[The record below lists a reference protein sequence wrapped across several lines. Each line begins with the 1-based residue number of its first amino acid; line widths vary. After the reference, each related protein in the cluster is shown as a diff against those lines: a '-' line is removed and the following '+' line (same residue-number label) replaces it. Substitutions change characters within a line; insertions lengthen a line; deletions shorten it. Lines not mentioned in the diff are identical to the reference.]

1 MHSTRQRCAS
11 HLDQVSST
19 RRVIR
24 LVHSVETIYRRTVLF
39 PFFFFFFHFL
49 TDNFMQFFA
58 QWKQSSQHF
67 SSDCVLTNEL
77 AYYRIIVPRLRMIKI
92 LTEIV
97 VILFNM
103 IYVMLF

>member
-1 MHSTRQRCAS
+1 
-11 HLDQVSST
+11 
-19 RRVIR
+19 
-24 LVHSVETIYRRTVLF
+24 
-39 PFFFFFFHFL
+39 
-49 TDNFMQFFA
+49 MQFFA

-77 AYYRIIVPRLRMIKI
+77 ACYRIIVPRLRMIKI